1 MNIPDEITKEIE
13 SSILEHGA
21 CGEIEFVKEIEEGLT
36 EQGSEL
42 SFCSTEYFKQD
53 IVGIG
58 GNEALG
64 VVYFPWGGGYL
75 KVPYAL

>member
-1 MNIPDEITKEIE
+1 MNIPDEIIKEIE
-13 SSILEHGA
+13 DLILEHGA
-21 CGEIEFVKEIEEGLT
+21 VGKIEFTKELESGLT

-42 SFCSTEYFKQD
+42 SFCSTEYFKQNV
-53 IVGIG
+53 VGVG

-75 KVPYAL
+75 KAPYAL